1 MNQRKAGNLF
11 KVAGVV
17 CFVLGLAQIGSAQT
31 SRQAD
36 DRETLQQLL
45 GEVRLLRE
53 SMQILQRMNVDTYRS
68 HLLVDRIRV
77 IREDIRRLNTSINE
91 TRDTIARTRAAIPHS
106 LDDQKLLE
114 NQIKLEVNDQK
125 RAVLEMEL
133 KRSKDA
139 VENYSSQADRLSQ
152 REQEMSSELR
162 TEQTKLDDLEAR
174 LNSLERA
181 MDTDRE
187 RLEPDK
193 PAPARK
199 P

>member
-1 MNQRKAGNLF
+1 MNKRKGVNLI
-11 KVAGVV
+11 KAAGVV
-17 CFVLGLAQIGSAQT
+17 CFILGLAQIGSAQN
-31 SRQAD
+31 SRQPE
-36 DRETLQQLL
+36 DREALQQLL
-45 GEVRLLRE
+45 VEVRMLRE
-53 SMQILQRMNVDTYRS
+53 SMQILQRMSVDTYRS

-77 IREDIRRLNTSINE
+77 IREDVRRLTTSINE

-106 LDDQKLLE
+106 LSDQNLLE
-114 NQIKLEVNDQK
+114 DQIKLEVNWSK

-133 KRSKDA
+133 KKSKDA
-139 VENYSSQADRLSQ
+139 VEMYSSQADRLSL

-193 PAPARK
+193 PAPVRK

>member
-1 MNQRKAGNLF
+1 MNKRKAANLI

-17 CFVLGLAQIGSAQT
+17 CFILGLTQIGSAQN
-31 SRQAD
+31 SRQPE

-45 GEVRLLRE
+45 TEVRMLRE

-77 IREDIRRLNTSINE
+77 IREDVRRLTTSINE

-106 LDDQKLLE
+106 LSDQKLLE
-114 NQIKLEVNDQK
+114 DQIKLEVNDSK
-125 RAVLEMEL
+125 RAVIEMEL
-133 KRSKDA
+133 KKSKDA
-139 VENYSSQADRLSQ
+139 VEMYSAQADRLSL

-174 LNSLERA
+174 LNLLERA
-181 MDTDRE
+181 MDSDRE

-193 PAPARK
+193 PAPAKK